1 MDISMLTSLFYQS
14 GGNVQQISVII
25 AQTKASRVA
34 ARAVRM
40 MKIFRL
46 ARVVKLYKA
55 AIKTK

>member
-1 MDISMLTSLFYQS
+1 MDISMLTGLFYQS

-25 AQTKASRVA
+25 SQTKASRVA